1 MTRFV
6 CVFNVI
12 RSFQKVL
19 IIIIPLYIYEINS
32 CVVYLYL
39 PGALEKFSDAN
50 SEAIRFLVYQRKI
63 SFCVAVFCSLW
74 YILTL
79 VVEFT
84 REYFRVMLFYY
95 IL

>member
-1 MTRFV
+1 
-6 CVFNVI
+6 
-12 RSFQKVL
+12 VL
-19 IIIIPLYIYEINS
+19 IIIIPLYIYQINS
-32 CVVYLYL
+32 CVVNLCL

-63 SFCVAVFCSLW
+63 TLCVAVFCSLW